1 MEKIDVKADFP
12 PVYKALDAP
21 HRYKILKGGR
31 GSGKSWSVSRKL
43 LLTGLRRP
51 VKVLCT
57 RELQK
62 SIKQS
67 VHALLKAQIKLL
79 NLQDYYRVTEHTITG
94 LNGSEFIFM
103 GVRFNSDE
111 IRSTEGLTHCWIE
124 EAHSITETSWDIID
138 PTVRSEGSEI
148 WVTYNPRFKFDYI
161 HKKFTIDT
169 PPPDSMVLQV
179 NHDQNEYFTS
189 VMKRQMA
196 HMKETDYE
204 KYLHVWEGQ
213 VRSLAD
219 GAIFGKQVSRIKQ
232 LGQRLF
238 IPVENNIE
246 VDTFFD
252 IGKNDATA
260 IWFMQQVGNELRL
273 IDYYENR
280 LEEVSHY
287 VKHMKS
293 MDYNY
298 GSHYLPHDAGHRRLG
313 MVRNIEEQ
321 FNDGGIKPTVIVP
334 VIPDKNQAI
343 ELCREAFPRYWFHTG
358 NDERGKRCERGWDAL
373 CNYRYKFRDED
384 NVFSLKPHHDWASN
398 GADAFMAIAQAHDDE
413 RGWGGYNP
421 NTYNPDDYTR
431 DVR

>member
-413 RGWGGYNP
+413 RGWSGYNP
-421 NTYNPDDYTR
+421 DNYNPDEYIR